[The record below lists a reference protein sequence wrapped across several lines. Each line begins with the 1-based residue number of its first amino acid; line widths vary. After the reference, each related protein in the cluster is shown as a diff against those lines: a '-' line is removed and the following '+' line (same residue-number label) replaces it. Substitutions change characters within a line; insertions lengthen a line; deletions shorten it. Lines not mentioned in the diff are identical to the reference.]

1 MKTFDVYAH
10 HPYAA
15 SGAESPTYVPTGK
28 NKRRIQLGNI
38 GVLTT
43 LLTKL
48 YGPKRLWLTE
58 YGYQTTR
65 PTTRRASVQLA
76 KQRCT

>member
-48 YGPKRLWLTE
+48 YGPKRP
-58 YGYQTTR
+58 G
-65 PTTRRASVQLA
+65 
-76 KQRCT
+76 